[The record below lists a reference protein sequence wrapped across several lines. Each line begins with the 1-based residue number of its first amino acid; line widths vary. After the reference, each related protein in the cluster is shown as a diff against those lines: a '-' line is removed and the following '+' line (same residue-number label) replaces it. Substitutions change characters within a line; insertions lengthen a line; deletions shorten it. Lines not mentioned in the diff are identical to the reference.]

1 MPACLL
7 SGSRQQAKL
16 RAAES
21 SALCRRRTTVPY
33 LVDNVKFNYN
43 LVNMIYALLAL
54 TVGFLLVF
62 GMALFAIARVGK
74 MITISEKLDWEHVAT
89 ITGDIG
95 ALKKSIQRLNNRING
110 MEANDPAALI
120 QAISA
125 AQASNVTPMQQ
136 NVTKQG
142 G

>member
-1 MPACLL
+1 M
-7 SGSRQQAKL
+7 
-16 RAAES
+16 
-21 SALCRRRTTVPY
+21 
-33 LVDNVKFNYN
+33 F
-43 LVNMIYALLAL
+43 YALLAL
-54 TVGFLLVF
+54 SAGFLLVF
-62 GMALFAIARVGK
+62 GLVLYAIARIGK
-74 MITISEKLDWEHVAT
+74 LMTAAEKLDWEQVAT

-110 MEANDPAALI
+110 MEAHDPSALI

-125 AQASNVTPMQQ
+125 AQAPNVTPIQQ

>member
-1 MPACLL
+1 M
-7 SGSRQQAKL
+7 
-16 RAAES
+16 
-21 SALCRRRTTVPY
+21 TVPFF
-33 LVDNVKFNYN
+33 VDFVKFNRIM
-43 LVNMIYALLAL
+43 VNMFYALLAL
-54 TVGFLLVF
+54 TAGFLLVF
-62 GMALFAIARVGK
+62 GLTLYAIARVGR
-74 MITISEKLDWEHVAT
+74 MLAVSENLDWEQIAT

-110 MEANDPAALI
+110 MEAHDPSALM

-125 AQASNVTPMQQ
+125 AQAPNVTQMPVQQQ

>member
-1 MPACLL
+1 
-7 SGSRQQAKL
+7 
-16 RAAES
+16 
-21 SALCRRRTTVPY
+21 
-33 LVDNVKFNYN
+33 
-43 LVNMIYALLAL
+43 MIYALLAL
-54 TVGFLLVF
+54 TSGFLLVF
-62 GMALFAIARVGK
+62 GMCLFALARIGK
-74 MITISEKLDWEHVAT
+74 MITISEKLDWEQVAT